1 MTLTSLLVADC
12 VSKSYGARR
21 VLSSAT
27 LRADEGLLRVLF
39 GRNGV
44 GKSTLMGIAAGQ
56 IRPDGGIIHFDG
68 QALLS
73 THQTELAEQ
82 GLFYLSD
89 RGVFSARYSIR
100 TQLEMLRS
108 QYRASPIQSAVE
120 RLRLGS
126 FLDSKPPRLSGG
138 ELRRAEFAA
147 ALVRAPRCLL
157 ADEPLRG
164 VSPKDAEELLTILRE
179 LAIGGTAV
187 VVSGHDVSSLLT
199 AADRVTWCTS
209 GTTYELGSP
218 DQACRNE
225 TFRREYLGVWSTFH
239 KSK

>member
-82 GLFYLSD
+82 
-89 RGVFSARYSIR
+89 
-100 TQLEMLRS
+100 
-108 QYRASPIQSAVE
+108 
-120 RLRLGS
+120 
-126 FLDSKPPRLSGG
+126 
-138 ELRRAEFAA
+138 
-147 ALVRAPRCLL
+147 
-157 ADEPLRG
+157 
-164 VSPKDAEELLTILRE
+164 DA
-179 LAIGGTAV
+179 
-187 VVSGHDVSSLLT
+187 
-199 AADRVTWCTS
+199 
-209 GTTYELGSP
+209 
-218 DQACRNE
+218 Q
-225 TFRREYLGVWSTFH
+225 
-239 KSK
+239 